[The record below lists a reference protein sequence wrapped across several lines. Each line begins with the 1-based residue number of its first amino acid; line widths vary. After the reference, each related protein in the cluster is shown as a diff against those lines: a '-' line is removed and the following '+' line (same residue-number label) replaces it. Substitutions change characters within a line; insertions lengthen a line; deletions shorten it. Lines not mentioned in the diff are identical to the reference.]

1 MHLLQFKPKNLMIVL
16 GVIAGTISS
25 CKNTVKNNST
35 MTDSITTDKALPS
48 PSGFEQTIDGK
59 QVKLYILKGKNGMQA
74 AITNYGGR
82 IVSLLVKDQN
92 NKMVDVV
99 AGFDNL
105 KGYQESTSNYYGALI
120 GRYGNRIANGHFKLD
135 GKDYNL
141 FINNAPN
148 TLHGGKV
155 GFDSKVWDAEQPNE
169 HQLVLTYHSADM
181 EEGFPGNLDVKVTY
195 SVTRYNSLEI
205 MYQATTDKKTVV
217 NLTNHAYFNLNGW
230 GSGDILKHVMQI
242 NADEYTPVDK
252 NLIPTGKLA
261 SLKETPFDFRAPLPI
276 GDRINKDNEQLK
288 IANGYDHNYVLNKH
302 NTQIPVAT
310 VIGDQSGLIMKVFTT
325 EPGMQFYTGNFMKGA
340 YKMKGGHP
348 DDFRTAFC
356 LETQHFPDSPNKPE
370 FPSTVLEPGK
380 TYKSLTLYQ
389 FERKFH

>member
-148 TLHGGKV
+148 TLHGGKI

-230 GSGDILKHVMQI
+230 GSGDILKHIMQI
-242 NADEYTPVDK
+242 NADEYTPVDQ

-261 SLKETPFDFRAPLPI
+261 SVKETPFDFRAPLPI

>member
-1 MHLLQFKPKNLMIVL
+1 
-16 GVIAGTISS
+16 
-25 CKNTVKNNST
+25 

-59 QVKLYILKGKNGMQA
+59 HVKLYILKGKNGMQA

-261 SLKETPFDFRAPLPI
+261 SVKETPFDFRAPLPI

-348 DDFRTAFC
+348 DGFRTAFC